1 MNLARLNHIL
11 IPSTRDGRERIRR
24 SLVGR
29 AAAPFWW
36 LYAALSDE
44 GRTLSVL
51 MLFIG
56 TAGLSVDTT
65 LIYVLWSA
73 LVGLVIA
80 GICVRPAFHMR
91 GISLDARAPHRVA
104 VGEAATFELVLTNSS
119 RAPIHDVR
127 IAGPFLPW
135 DGHWVARSP
144 SVAVIPQG
152 GSARVEARARFV
164 ARGEHQLDNFS
175 AARLVPGGLAV
186 GPSIRSHPVR
196 FLVVPTIAKL
206 ARFDFVPRVG
216 GASGAPQRA
225 VRTGESLELFAVR
238 PYRRGDPIRDL
249 HPKTWARR
257 GEPHVR
263 EYRDAPSLQV
273 GVIVDDDPRTAS
285 EDAYEAALSLAA
297 GVVAQACRGDARI
310 DGVVLGTRFHSLGPR
325 GGGVLEQVL
334 DALAT
339 AERNAAT
346 DRVRFWREREPWL
359 RRLSM
364 VVVISTGSD
373 LRRRELLFELTRR
386 QHSVRLLRVFDGR
399 SWFGADA
406 HPRAIGPEESV
417 VTVRAVKSRRAVVL

>member
-164 ARGEHQLDNFS
+164 ARGEH
-175 AARLVPGGLAV
+175 RLVLWGEVADEAGQ
-186 GPSIRSHPVR
+186 
-196 FLVVPTIAKL
+196 
-206 ARFDFVPRVG
+206 PREKHLRRD
-216 GASGAPQRA
+216 SGAGQGL
-225 VRTGESLELFAVR
+225 VDEKIVQN
-238 PYRRGDPIRDL
+238 RGDGQAGDL
-249 HPKTWARR
+249 IA
-257 GEPHVR
+257 
-263 EYRDAPSLQV
+263 
-273 GVIVDDDPRTAS
+273 
-285 EDAYEAALSLAA
+285 
-297 GVVAQACRGDARI
+297 
-310 DGVVLGTRFHSLGPR
+310 
-325 GGGVLEQVL
+325 
-334 DALAT
+334 
-339 AERNAAT
+339 
-346 DRVRFWREREPWL
+346 
-359 RRLSM
+359 
-364 VVVISTGSD
+364 
-373 LRRRELLFELTRR
+373 
-386 QHSVRLLRVFDGR
+386 
-399 SWFGADA
+399 
-406 HPRAIGPEESV
+406 
-417 VTVRAVKSRRAVVL
+417 